1 MVHSVGR
8 LNDEYSLSLLYN
20 AVDIFI
26 TPSLADNF
34 PNTILEA
41 LACATPVVAFNTG
54 GIPDLVKHKLTGYL
68 AEYKSSKSL
77 AQGIEWILAHL
88 TDDTFIDSMKEYIRI
103 YLSEKSILDKHNVFI
118 EEILNSNE

>member
-1 MVHSVGR
+1 
-8 LNDEYSLSLLYN
+8 LSLLYN

-41 LACATPVVAFNTG
+41 LACVTPVVAFNTG

-77 AQGIEWILAHL
+77 AQGIEWILDHL
-88 TDDTFIDSMKEYIRI
+88 TDDTFIDSMKEYTRI
-103 YLSEKSILDKHNVFI
+103 YLSEKNILGKHKVFI
-118 EEILNSNE
+118 EEILSSNE